1 MNGDLFSVFIWSLL
15 IIFKGLLAVS
25 LGCVYLRDGDKRKL
39 MFMLAIFFT
48 SLYYLPRMQTAGE
61 SIWIVE
67 RASDWSSL
75 PIVSAVFIAGLS
87 SLLNLKN
94 FDKPFKAFLFVL
106 AASLV
111 MVIVPLPVA
120 SMPFLY
126 FGVIAAITVSVYL
139 YFKKRETS
147 VLMLFLST
155 CCFMVSALVKMNGLL
170 ELTVF
175 AEIVA
180 NVFLV
185 LMFVTA
191 KESIKEDAS
200 SFFALKKELEREKE
214 KFQTIFNLLADPVA
228 IINHQGDI
236 LEVTDRVKEITGYE
250 KEELL
255 GKNFLKTN
263 IVTARSKATMIK
275 NLTMRMMGMYVAPY
289 EIEVVTKDGRKG
301 FAEVNAV
308 KIEYEGRL
316 AALVV
321 FRDITERKKLQQA
334 LEESEEKYRA
344 LFENSPDGVIIFDLK
359 GNVTECNKT
368 MLEYG
373 FKKEDIIG
381 KNLTELISKKYWSLI
396 SKDLLNLERGELTH
410 GEFEFET
417 NKGIMCMEYN
427 SSPIKRE
434 GKTVGVQSILRDATE
449 RKQLED
455 KLEEYSQQLEA
466 LVEKR
471 TKQLKETQNQLLKSE
486 RLAAIGELAS
496 MIGHDLRNPLTGIA
510 GATYYLKTKLGSE
523 TNQKTMEML
532 EFIEK
537 DIEYLNNVINDL
549 LDYSREIRLE
559 LAETTPKS
567 IIKGALSLVKVP
579 ENIQVS
585 DLTQDEPKIKIDV
598 EKIKRVFVNI
608 IQNAIDAMPE
618 GGELTI
624 THSEIAGSLEIAFTD
639 TGVGMS
645 KEIMEKLW
653 TPLFSTKA
661 KGMGLG
667 LAICKRIVEAHGG
680 NISVES
686 AVGKGSTFTVTIPI
700 EPKLKGGENEWL
712 KPSESLLSTT
722 TKA

>member
-1 MNGDLFSVFIWSLL
+1 MNGDLFAVLTWSLL
-15 IIFKGLLAVS
+15 IIFKVLLATS
-25 LGCVYLRDGDKRKL
+25 LGYVYLKDRDKRKL

-48 SLYYLPRMQTAGE
+48 SLYYIPRLQTAGE

-75 PIVSAVFIAGLS
+75 PIISAVFIAVLS
-87 SLLNLKN
+87 SLLCLEN

-111 MVIVPLPVA
+111 MVIVPFPVT

-126 FGVIAAITVSVYL
+126 FGVIAAITVSIYL
-139 YFKKRETS
+139 YFKKREAS
-147 VLMLFLST
+147 VLMLFLSA
-155 CCFMVSALVKMNGLL
+155 CCFMISALVKMNGIV
-170 ELTVF
+170 ELAVF
-175 AEIVA
+175 AEVVA

-185 LMFVTA
+185 LVFVTA
-191 KESIKEDAS
+191 KEGIKGDAG
-200 SFFALKKELEREKE
+200 SFFVLKKELEREKE
-214 KFQTIFNLLADPVA
+214 KFQTLFNSLADPVA
-228 IINHQGDI
+228 IFDSQGKI
-236 LEVTDRVKEITGYE
+236 LEVTDRVEEITGYE

-263 IVTARSKATMIK
+263 IVTARSKAIIAK
-275 NLTMRMMGMYVAPY
+275 NLAKQMMGTHIAPY
-289 EIEVVTKDGRKG
+289 EIEMMTKDGLKG

-308 KIEYEGRL
+308 KIKYEGNP
-316 AALVV
+316 AALII

-344 LFENSPDGVIIFDLK
+344 LFENSPDGIITFDLK
-359 GNVTECNKT
+359 GNITECNET

-373 FKKEDIIG
+373 FKKENIIG
-381 KNLTELISKKYWSLI
+381 KNLTDILPKKYWPLI

-417 NKGIMCMEYN
+417 NKGKKCVEYN
-427 SSPIKRE
+427 SSPIRRE
-434 GKTVGVQSILRDATE
+434 GQTVGVQSILRDATE
-449 RKQLED
+449 RKQLEE

-471 TKQLKETQNQLLKSE
+471 TRQLKETQNQLLKSE

-496 MIGHDLRNPLTGIA
+496 MVGHDLRNPLTGIA
-510 GATYYLKTKLGSE
+510 GAAYYLKTKLDSG
-523 TNQKTMEML
+523 TDQKTMEML

-537 DIEYLNNVINDL
+537 DIEYMNNIINDL

-559 LAETTPKS
+559 LAEATPQS
-567 IIKGALSLVKVP
+567 ITKAALSFIKVP
-579 ENIQVS
+579 DNIQVC
-585 DLTQDEPKIKIDV
+585 DLTQDEPKIKVDV
-598 EKIKRVFVNI
+598 ERMKRIFVNI

-624 THSEIAGSLEIAFTD
+624 AHSGLPGSVEIAFTD

-645 KEIMEKLW
+645 KEIMKKLW

-661 KGMGLG
+661 KGIGLG
-667 LAICKRIVEAHGG
+667 LAICKRIIEAHGG
-680 NISVES
+680 SISVES
-686 AVGKGSTFTVTIPI
+686 TVGKGSTFTVTIPI
-700 EPKLKGGENEWL
+700 EPKLKGGEKEWL
-712 KPSESLLSTT
+712 KPSEYLSSTT

>member
-1 MNGDLFSVFIWSLL
+1 MNGDLFSVLTWSLL
-15 IIFKGLLAVS
+15 VIFKGLLAAS
-25 LGCVYLRDGDKRKL
+25 LGYLYLRDGDKRKL

-48 SLYYLPRMQTAGE
+48 SLYYLPRMQTTGE

-75 PIVSAVFIAGLS
+75 PIVSAVFIAVLS
-87 SLLNLKN
+87 SLLDLEN
-94 FDKPFKAFLFVL
+94 FDKPFKVFLFVL
-106 AASLV
+106 AASLA
-111 MVIVPLPVA
+111 MVIIPLPVT

-126 FGVIAAITVSVYL
+126 FGVIAAITVSIYL
-139 YFKKRETS
+139 YFKKRGTS

-155 CCFMVSALVKMNGLL
+155 CCFMVSALVKMSGTV
-170 ELTVF
+170 ELAVF
-175 AEIVA
+175 AEVVA

-185 LMFVTA
+185 LVFVTP
-191 KESIKEDAS
+191 KEGIKEDVG
-200 SFFALKKELEREKE
+200 SFFALKKELEKE
-214 KFQTIFNLLADPVA
+214 KFQTLFNLLADPVA
-228 IINHQGDI
+228 IVNPQGKI
-236 LEVTDRVKEITGYE
+236 LEVTERVEEITGYE

-263 IVTARSKATMIK
+263 IVTAKSKAILIK
-275 NLTMRMMGMYVAPY
+275 NLTKRMMGMSIAPY

-301 FAEVNAV
+301 FAEVNTV
-308 KIEYEGRL
+308 KIEYEGNP
-316 AALVV
+316 AALIV

-344 LFENSPDGVIIFDLK
+344 LFENSPDGIIIFDLK
-359 GNVTECNKT
+359 GNITECNNT

-381 KNLTELISKKYWSLI
+381 KNLTDFLPRKYWALI
-396 SKDLLNLERGELTH
+396 SKDLLNLEEGELTH

-417 NKGIMCMEYN
+417 NRGIICVEYN
-427 SSPIKRE
+427 SSPIMRE

-449 RKQLED
+449 RKQLEE

-471 TKQLKETQNQLLKSE
+471 TRQLKETQNQLLKSE

-496 MIGHDLRNPLTGIA
+496 MVGHDLRNPLTGIA

-537 DIEYLNNVINDL
+537 DIEYLNNIINDL

-567 IIKGALSLVKVP
+567 ITERALSLVKVP

-608 IQNAIDAMPE
+608 IQNAIDAMPQ

-624 THSEIAGSLEIAFTD
+624 THSELAGSLEFAFTD

-645 KEIMEKLW
+645 KEVMEKLW

-667 LAICKRIVEAHGG
+667 LAICKRIVEAHRG

-686 AVGKGSTFTVTIPI
+686 AVGKGSTFIVTIPI
-700 EPKLKGGENEWL
+700 EPKLKGGEKEWL

>member
-1 MNGDLFSVFIWSLL
+1 MNGDLFSILAWSLL
-15 IIFKGLLAVS
+15 VIFKGLLAAG
-25 LGCVYLRDGDKRKL
+25 LGYVYLRDGDKRKL

-48 SLYYLPRMQTAGE
+48 SLYYLPRMQTVGE

-75 PIVSAVFIAGLS
+75 PIVSAVFITVLS
-87 SLLNLKN
+87 SLLNLEN

-111 MVIVPLPVA
+111 MVVVPLPVT

-126 FGVIAAITVSVYL
+126 FGVIAAITVSIYL

-155 CCFMVSALVKMNGLL
+155 CCFMVSALVKMNGIV
-170 ELTVF
+170 ELAVF

-180 NVFLV
+180 NMFLV
-185 LMFVTA
+185 LVFVTA
-191 KESIKEDAS
+191 KESIKEDVG
-200 SFFALKKELEREKE
+200 SFLALKKELEREKE
-214 KFQTIFNLLADPVA
+214 KFQTLFNLLADPVA
-228 IINHQGDI
+228 IVNPQGKI
-236 LEVTDRVKEITGYE
+236 LEVTERVEEITGYE
-250 KEELL
+250 KKELL

-263 IVTARSKATMIK
+263 ILTAKSKAIVIK
-275 NLTMRMMGMYVAPY
+275 NLAKQMMVMHIAPY
-289 EIEVVTKDGRKG
+289 EIEVVTKDGQKG

-308 KIEYEGRL
+308 KIEYEGNP
-316 AALVV
+316 AALIV

-344 LFENSPDGVIIFDLK
+344 LFENSPDGIIIFDLK
-359 GNVTECNKT
+359 GNITECNNT

-381 KNLTELISKKYWSLI
+381 KNLTDLLPRKYWALI
-396 SKDLLNLERGELTH
+396 SKDLLNLEGGELTH

-417 NKGIMCMEYN
+417 NRGIICVEYN
-427 SSPIKRE
+427 SSPITRE
-434 GKTVGVQSILRDATE
+434 GKTIGFQSILRDATE
-449 RKQLED
+449 RKQLEE

-471 TKQLKETQNQLLKSE
+471 TRQLKETQNQLLKSE

-496 MIGHDLRNPLTGIA
+496 MISHDLRNPLTGIA

-537 DIEYLNNVINDL
+537 DIEYLNNTINDL

-559 LAETTPKS
+559 LAEATPKS
-567 IIKGALSLVKVP
+567 ITERALSLVKVP

-585 DLTQDEPKIKIDV
+585 DLTQDEPKIKVDV

-608 IQNAIDAMPE
+608 IQNAVDAMPK

-624 THSEIAGSLEIAFTD
+624 THSELAGSLEFAFTD
-639 TGVGMS
+639 TGVGMP
-645 KEIMEKLW
+645 KEVMEKLW

-667 LAICKRIVEAHGG
+667 LAICKRIVEAHRG

-686 AVGKGSTFTVTIPI
+686 IVGKGSTFIVTIPI
-700 EPKLKGGENEWL
+700 EPKLKGGEKEWL